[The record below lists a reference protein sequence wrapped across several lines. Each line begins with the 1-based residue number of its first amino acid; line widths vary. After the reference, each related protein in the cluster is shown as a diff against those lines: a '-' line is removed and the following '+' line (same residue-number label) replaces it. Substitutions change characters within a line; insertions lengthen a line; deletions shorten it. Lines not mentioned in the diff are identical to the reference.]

1 MSMPFY
7 ASAEQIMRDRSEYA
21 RKNIARGRPVVALNY
36 ADGVLFVAENPSST
50 LHKVGEIYDRIGF
63 AAVGRY
69 SEYETLRVAGIR
81 LADVRGYSY
90 DRRDVTGR
98 ALANAYA
105 QTLNSI
111 FTEQQKPYEVELCV
125 AEVGKAASDDRL
137 YRLIYDGSIFD
148 EPEYVVLG
156 GQTEPIVAA
165 LKDGFRAAMPLGEAL
180 AVAVRGLAAVGADTG
195 KPREIAAGQLEVAVL
210 DRTRPSRKFRRVAG
224 AALTALLPGAAARLS
239 RPSPPSQPSPPRRPS
254 RPSPL
259 SRQSPPRR
267 PSRPSPPRARPAR
280 APPPTHLRRRTPP
293 RPDRLCAVGR
303 GTAGVSPRRV
313 AEPPRKGDRG
323 PAGQP
328 GGRASWPGRPGVR
341 SRSFISA
348 S

>member
-21 RKNIARGRPVVALNY
+21 RKNIARGRPVVVLTY

-81 LADVRGYSY
+81 LADIRGYSY

-111 FTEQQKPYEVELCV
+111 FTESQKPYEVELCV
-125 AEVGKAASDDRL
+125 AEVGPAPEDDRL
-137 YRLIYDGSIFD
+137 YRLTYDGSIGE

-156 GQTEPIVAA
+156 GQTEPIVTA
-165 LKDGFRAAMPLGEAL
+165 LKGAFRGGLPLGEAL
-180 AVAVRGLAAVGADTG
+180 AVATRGLAAVGADGG

-210 DRTRPSRKFRRVAG
+210 DRTRPSRKFRRVVG
-224 AALTALLPGAAARLS
+224 AALTELLPAADTTAERAPGRGVAPEGPATGGAAPGDAAPGEAAPGEAAPGEAAPGEAAPGDARGGAAS
-239 RPSPPSQPSPPRRPS
+239 SGD
-254 RPSPL
+254 
-259 SRQSPPRR
+259 
-267 PSRPSPPRARPAR
+267 
-280 APPPTHLRRRTPP
+280 AP
-293 RPDRLCAVGR
+293 D
-303 GTAGVSPRRV
+303 
-313 AEPPRKGDRG
+313 EG
-323 PAGQP
+323 PAGSGGSGDPDQP
-328 GGRASWPGRPGVR
+328 AGGEDPSP
-341 SRSFISA
+341 S
-348 S
+348 

>member
-21 RKNIARGRPVVALNY
+21 RKNIARGRPVVVLTY

-111 FTEQQKPYEVELCV
+111 FTESQKPYEVELCV
-125 AEVGKAASDDRL
+125 AEVGVAPEDDRL
-137 YRLIYDGSIFD
+137 YRLTYDGSIGE

-156 GQTEPIVAA
+156 GQVEPIVAA
-165 LKDGFRAAMPLGEAL
+165 LKGAFRARMPLGEAL
-180 AVAVRGLAAVGADTG
+180 AAAVGGLAAVGADGG
-195 KPREIAAGQLEVAVL
+195 KPRDVSAGQLEVAVL
-210 DRTRPSRKFRRVAG
+210 DRTRPSRKFRRVVG
-224 AALTALLPGAAARLS
+224 AALTALLPGAAAATVKTT
-239 RPSPPSQPSPPRRPS
+239 QTA
-254 RPSPL
+254 
-259 SRQSPPRR
+259 QT
-267 PSRPSPPRARPAR
+267 AEAAGAAETAPAP
-280 APPPTHLRRRTPP
+280 ATGTGAAGTEAAGTGEP
-293 RPDRLCAVGR
+293 
-303 GTAGVSPRRV
+303 TAGEPTAEGSVDPDAPTGDTSP
-313 AEPPRKGDRG
+313 
-323 PAGQP
+323 
-328 GGRASWPGRPGVR
+328 S
-341 SRSFISA
+341 
-348 S
+348 